1 MAFNVNNF
9 RNALPKGGARPSLF
23 KVVIPLPPSIGG
35 GSMERISLN
44 TQAASIPSGTIEPV
58 EVFYFGRPFKLPGG
72 RTFEDWTTTVINDED
87 FAVRHVVEEWMDAI
101 NGNVNNQETGGG
113 DLGTGGNTGLEFFGA
128 NLGFSAGADYAVDA
142 EVIQYSTNGEALRR
156 YRMIGA
162 WPTAIAEITLDWAE
176 ASAIETFDITW
187 AFNWWESPAI
197 LGSTSTPLE
206 VTVSI

>member
-9 RNALPKGGARPSLF
+9 RNALPKGGARPSLI

-87 FAVRHVVEEWMDAI
+87 FAVRRMIEVWQENI
-101 NGNVNNQETGGG
+101 LGNSSNVRGIGKLTPSSYM
-113 DLGTGGNTGLEFFGA
+113 GTGTVTQFGKSGGAIREYKIA
-128 NLGFSAGADYAVDA
+128 N
-142 EVIQYSTNGEALRR
+142 I
-156 YRMIGA
+156 
-162 WPTAIAEITLDWAE
+162 WPSAIAEITLDWSSDTIQEYTIEFAYEHWTHGHDKAGGGDKAGSAVNVIPAE
-176 ASAIETFDITW
+176 TAAINAT
-187 AFNWWESPAI
+187 
-197 LGSTSTPLE
+197 
-206 VTVSI
+206 